1 MRLKIFAALVV
12 LLVPVFA
19 QAKPRTAT
27 VHMRPQLFRDRA
39 PKVRLRDTRTHETKV
54 RQSKSPSPPPVKED
68 F

>member
-1 MRLKIFAALVV
+1 MRLKIFTALVV

-39 PKVRLRDTRTHETKV
+39 PKVRLHDTRTHDTKV
-54 RQSKSPSPPPVKED
+54 RSPRSGPSSQVKEN